1 MKKDLLIQYEEFT
14 DFDLIPKSERELMN
28 KAISSLNK
36 SYAPYS
42 QFNVGSAVLLNND
55 VIIVGN
61 NQENSSF
68 PCGICAERVAVFSAM
83 STYPDAIIKKI
94 AITAGSKNFNL
105 QSPVGPCG
113 LCRQVLIEYEEKQRF
128 DITILLFNNK
138 KIIKLAKAK
147 DLLPFHFKEN
157 KLKRN

>member
-1 MKKDLLIQYEEFT
+1 MRKDLLIQYEELT
-14 DFDLIPKSERELMN
+14 DFDSLPKSEIELMD
-28 KAISSLNK
+28 KAIGSLK
-36 SYAPYS
+36 KAYAPYS
-42 QFNVGSAVLLNND
+42 QFNVGSALLLNNN
-55 VIIVGN
+55 VIVVGN

-68 PCGICAERVAVFSAM
+68 PCGVCAERVAIFSAM
-83 STYPDAIIKKI
+83 STYPDAIIQKI
-94 AITAGSKNFNL
+94 AITASSKNFNL

-113 LCRQVLIEYEEKQRF
+113 LCRQVLIEYEEKQGH
-128 DITILLFNNK
+128 DIVILLFNNK